1 MSDDDNESMTQSS
14 ETKRCSHEGCRGT
27 MRLMLGPDPK
37 IRITIKGA
45 NRRDM
50 EYYVCDIDDNH
61 VEVIKEME

>member
-1 MSDDDNESMTQSS
+1 
-14 ETKRCSHEGCRGT
+14 